1 MNSNTVVP
9 TDKNLSENDPTKK
22 LYGVVIGT
30 ASRDG
35 TITRGRLIK
44 FDDRELW
51 LEKITGDVVM
61 IARPCIDRIWISK
74 DCQKVSQ

>member
-1 MNSNTVVP
+1 MDTNTVIP

-30 ASRDG
+30 ATSDG
-35 TITRGRLIK
+35 MITRGRLIK
-44 FDDRELW
+44 CDDREMW
-51 LEKITGDVVM
+51 LEKITGDVIM

-74 DCQKVSQ
+74 DCRAVSQ